1 MKARLSGLPLS
12 LHPSSFIL
20 PMSLTLDTPV
30 LGLPQQGIARLG
42 AQTARRLALAV
53 ANVSGARDASEVTV
67 EDLLNYLPMR
77 YEDRSN
83 LARIESLRDGVE
95 ASLELYVRV
104 SGGFQ
109 VGKNRGPKAPP
120 LYIFEVT
127 AGDPE
132 RTGKPVVVWWF
143 VSGRQAQR
151 IVAYYR
157 QRFARGARF
166 VAFGRWEWDARRNTF
181 ALRLNKPDELEMLP
195 GTFTPPENALIRLA
209 EQGQTHDGP
218 NGAGFDAAGESGKT
232 GDARAP
238 SDVRTSSAA
247 SEGGADEDEEVSDE
261 SADESSVDE
270 PTDPALAAIHVGRR
284 VPVYRKLGEFRTKRL
299 REIMH
304 AVLARLGDEAFTE
317 TLPAELIK
325 RQHLASRADAIR
337 RIHFPAEDAPLA
349 EYERARSPAHLRLI
363 FEEFFWVALAI
374 AIRRDE
380 RVKEP
385 KGALIEVTPRARA
398 RILSVLPFELTAA
411 QERAIARILEDMQSD
426 VPMNRLL
433 QGDVGSGK
441 TAVALLSMLAAME
454 NGYQAALMVPTEI
467 LAEQHARNI
476 KRLLARTPFRVELL
490 VGSLKASEKRRLHKE
505 IAAGEVHAV
514 VGTHALIQE
523 AVSFGKLGLVVID
536 EQHRFGVL
544 QRAALRERGFNPDVL
559 VMTATPIPRSLA
571 MTVYGDLDV
580 SVIDELPPG
589 RTPVKTVVVG
599 EDKRAGV
606 YKGIEREVRA
616 GRQVY
621 VVYPLVE
628 ESEKMDLKDATRMYE
643 HLRDR
648 VFPVFAVGLLHGK
661 MKPSEKEETMRRFV
675 SGEIQVLVAT
685 TVVEVGVD
693 VPNASVM
700 IVEHA
705 ERFGLSQLHQ
715 LRGRVGRGAEQ
726 SYCVLMSSERQTSV
740 AQQRLGIM
748 AETNDGF
755 RIAEKDLELRGPGEV
770 MGTRQSG
777 VPTFRVGNLVRD
789 IQILEDARREAEH
802 YLTTRRHTRE
812 TSRLIERVRADARF
826 GLAAIG

>member
-1 MKARLSGLPLS
+1 
-12 LHPSSFIL
+12 
-20 PMSLTLDTPV
+20 MSLTLDTPV
-30 LGLPQQGIARLG
+30 LHLAEQGIARLG
-42 AQTARRLALAV
+42 AQMSRRLALALAHV
-53 ANVSGARDASEVTV
+53 AGKADAGEVAV

-83 LARIESLRDGVE
+83 MARISDLTDGVE
-95 ASLELYVRV
+95 ASLDLYVRV
-104 SGGFQ
+104 AGGFQ

-127 AGDPE
+127 ASDPE
-132 RTGKPVVVWWF
+132 RSGKPVVVKWF
-143 VSGRQAQR
+143 VSGRQAGR
-151 IVAYYR
+151 IVAYHK
-157 QRFARGARF
+157 QRFQRGARF
-166 VAFGRWEWDARRNTF
+166 VAFGKWEWDARSNTF
-181 ALRLNKPDELEMLP
+181 ALMLAKPDELEMLP
-195 GTFTPPENALIRLA
+195 GTFAPPEHALIRLA
-209 EQGQTHDGP
+209 EQAQGDSDSGP
-218 NGAGFDAAGESGKT
+218 LIKTEGAEAAEV
-232 GDARAP
+232 D
-238 SDVRTSSAA
+238 
-247 SEGGADEDEEVSDE
+247 EEGADENGDN
-261 SADESSVDE
+261 VDE
-270 PTDPALAAIHVGRR
+270 VTDPALAAIHVGRR

-299 REIMH
+299 REVVH
-304 AVLARLGDEAFTE
+304 AVLARLDDAAFEE
-317 TLPAELIK
+317 TLPAELIT
-325 RQHLASRADAIR
+325 RQRLASRAEATR
-337 RIHFPAEDAPLA
+337 RIHFPSDDVPLA

-374 AIRRDE
+374 GLRRDE

-385 KGALIEVTPRARA
+385 KGALIEVTPHVRG
-398 RILSVLPFELTAA
+398 RIMGVLPFQLTGA
-411 QERAIARILEDMQSD
+411 QERAVSRILEDMQSD

-441 TAVALLSMLAAME
+441 TAVALLAMLAAME
-454 NGYQAALMVPTEI
+454 NGYQAALMAPTEI
-467 LAEQHARNI
+467 LAEQHARNV
-476 KRLLARTPFRVELL
+476 KRMLAETPFRVELL
-490 VGSLKASEKRRLHKE
+490 TGSLKAAEKRRLQKDL
-505 IAAGEVHAV
+505 AAGEIHAA

-523 AVSFGKLGLVVID
+523 AVEFSKLGLVVID

-589 RTPVKTVVVG
+589 RTPIKTVVVG
-599 EDKRAGV
+599 EEKRAGV

-616 GRQVY
+616 GRQAY

-648 VFPVFAVGLLHGK
+648 VFPHFQIGLLHGK
-661 MKPSEKEETMRRFV
+661 MKPAEKEEVMRLFV
-675 SGEIQVLVAT
+675 RGETQVLVAT

-700 IVEHA
+700 VVEHA

-726 SYCVLMSSERQTSV
+726 SYCVLLVSDRQTSV

-748 AETNDGF
+748 EETSDGF
-755 RIAEKDLELRGPGEV
+755 RIAEKDLEIRGPGEV

-789 IQILEDARREAEH
+789 LHILEDARREAEH
-802 YLTTRRHTRE
+802 YLTARRHTRE
-812 TSRLIERVRADARF
+812 TSGLIARVRADARF

>member
-1 MKARLSGLPLS
+1 VASDARLSLHTKLSDLHQFGL
-12 LHPSSFIL
+12 
-20 PMSLTLDTPV
+20 
-30 LGLPQQGIARLG
+30 ARFG
-42 AQTARRLALAV
+42 AASAKKLALAV
-53 ANVSGARDASEVTV
+53 THVSDKVDASEVSV

-83 LARIESLRDGVE
+83 LSRISDLNDGVE

-104 SGGFQ
+104 AGGFQ
-109 VGKNRGPKAPP
+109 VGKHRGPKAPP
-120 LYIFEVT
+120 LYIFEIT

-151 IVAYYR
+151 VVAYYR
-157 QRFARGARF
+157 QQFERGARF

-195 GTFTPPENALIRLA
+195 GTFTPPENVLIRLA
-209 EQGQTHDGP
+209 EQEDSRRGL
-218 NGAGFDAAGESGKT
+218 SG
-232 GDARAP
+232 DEAN
-238 SDVRTSSAA
+238 AA
-247 SEGGADEDEEVSDE
+247 SEPNGSGAQSADDEGEDEATSEAPEEE
-261 SADESSVDE
+261 SLEE
-270 PTDPALAAIHVGRR
+270 PSDPALAAIHVGRR

-299 REIMH
+299 REIVH
-304 AVLARLGDEAFTE
+304 AVLTRLPDEAFTE
-317 TLPAELIK
+317 TLPADLITRRK
-325 RQHLASRADAIR
+325 LINRAEAIR
-337 RIHFPAEDAPLA
+337 RIHFPTDDVPLA
-349 EYERARSPAHLRLI
+349 DYERARSPAHLRLI
-363 FEEFFWVALAI
+363 FEEFFWVSLALTL
-374 AIRRDE
+374 RRAE
-380 RVKEP
+380 REKEP
-385 KGALIEVTPRARA
+385 KGALIE
-398 RILSVLPFELTAA
+398 LSEEQRELLPGVLPFTLTGA
-411 QERAIARILEDMQSD
+411 QERAVRRILEDMQSD
-426 VPMNRLL
+426 APMNRLL

-441 TAVALLSMLAAME
+441 TAVALLAMLAAMQ
-454 NGYQAALMVPTEI
+454 NGYQAALMAPTEI

-476 KRLLARTPFRVELL
+476 KRMLARSEYRVELL
-490 VGSLKASEKRRLHKE
+490 TGSLRAAEKRRLHAALGSGE
-505 IAAGEVHAV
+505 IHAAI
-514 VGTHALIQE
+514 GTHALIQE
-523 AVSFGKLGLVVID
+523 GVEFHRLGLVVID

-544 QRAALRERGFNPDVL
+544 QRASLRERGFNPDVL

-571 MTVYGDLDV
+571 MTAYGDLDV

-589 RTPVKTVVVG
+589 RTPIKTVVVG

-606 YKGIEREVRA
+606 YKGIEREIRL
-616 GRQVY
+616 GRQAY
-621 VVYPLVE
+621 VVYPLIE

-648 VFPVFAVGLLHGK
+648 VFPHFTVGLLHGK
-661 MKPSEKEETMRRFV
+661 MKPAEKEEVMRRF
-675 SGEIQVLVAT
+675 SAGETQILVAT

-726 SYCVLMSSERQTSV
+726 SYCVLLASDKQTSV
-740 AQQRLGIM
+740 ARERLGIM
-748 AETNDGF
+748 EETNDGF
-755 RIAEKDLELRGPGEV
+755 RIAEKDLEIRGPGEV

-789 IQILEDARREAEH
+789 LHILEEARHEAEH
-802 YLTTRRHTRE
+802 YLTARRHTRE
-812 TSRLIERVRADARF
+812 TSRLVERVRADARF

>member
-1 MKARLSGLPLS
+1 MSLS
-12 LHPSSFIL
+12 LSTPI
-20 PMSLTLDTPV
+20 LTLPKF
-30 LGLPQQGIARLG
+30 GIERLG
-42 AQTARRLALAV
+42 QQTARRLALALASV
-53 ANVSGARDASEVTV
+53 AGKRDASEATV
-67 EDLLNYLPMR
+67 EDLLHYLPMR

-83 LARIESLRDGVE
+83 LARIVDLTDGVE

-104 SGGFQ
+104 AGAFQ

-120 LYIFEVT
+120 LYIFEIT
-127 AGDPE
+127 ANDPE

-143 VSGRQAQR
+143 VSGRQASR
-151 IVAYYR
+151 IAAFYR
-157 QRFARGARF
+157 QRFPRGARF
-166 VAFGRWEWDARRNTF
+166 VAFGKWEWDARRNTF

-195 GTFTPPENALIRLA
+195 GVFTPPENALIRLA
-209 EQGQTHDGP
+209 EEHAANFKP
-218 NGAGFDAAGESGKT
+218 DAQASTTNTE
-232 GDARAP
+232 P
-238 SDVRTSSAA
+238 SASDDEPHSSNETDTVRNSN
-247 SEGGADEDEEVSDE
+247 EADEMEVEED
-261 SADESSVDE
+261 SS
-270 PTDPALAAIHVGRR
+270 DPALAGIHTGRR

-299 REIMH
+299 REMMH
-304 AVLARLGDEAFTE
+304 AVLALLSDEAFEE
-317 TLPAELIK
+317 TLPRELIT
-325 RQHLASRADAIR
+325 RQRLVARAEALR
-337 RIHFPAEDAPLA
+337 RIHFPVDDAPLA
-349 EYERARSPAHLRLI
+349 DYERARSPAHLRLI
-363 FEEFFWVALAI
+363 FEEFFWVSLALAL
-374 AIRRDE
+374 RRSE

-385 KGALIEVTPRARA
+385 KGAVIEITPRIRE
-398 RILSVLPFELTAA
+398 RILSVLPFTLTGA
-411 QERAIARILEDMQSD
+411 QQRAVERILDDMQSD
-426 VPMNRLL
+426 APMNRLL

-441 TAVALLSMLAAME
+441 TAVALVSMLAAME
-454 NGYQAALMVPTEI
+454 NGYQAGLMVPTEI

-476 KRLLARTPFRVELL
+476 KRLMARTPYRVELL
-490 VGSLKASEKRRLHKE
+490 TGSLRAAEKRRLHQA
-505 IAAGEVHAV
+505 IADGEVHAA

-523 AVSFGKLGLVVID
+523 TVGFQKLGLVVID

-589 RTPVKTVVVG
+589 RTPIKTVVVG

-606 YKGIEREVRA
+606 YKGLEREVRA
-616 GRQVY
+616 GRQAY

-628 ESEKMDLKDATRMYE
+628 ESEKMDLKDATRMFE

-648 VFPVFAVGLLHGK
+648 IFPHFTVGLLHGK
-661 MKPSEKEETMRRFV
+661 MKSAEKEDVMRRFV
-675 SGEIQVLVAT
+675 SGEIQILVAT

-700 IVEHA
+700 VIEHA

-726 SYCVLMSSERQTSV
+726 SFCVLLASDKQTSV
-740 AQQRLGIM
+740 AQERLGIM
-748 AETNDGF
+748 EETSDGF
-755 RIAEKDLELRGPGEV
+755 RIAEKDLEIRGPGEV

-789 IQILEDARREAEH
+789 LHLLEDARREAEH
-802 YLTTRRHTRE
+802 YLTARRHTRE
-812 TSRLIERVRADARF
+812 TSRLIARVRADARF

>member
-1 MKARLSGLPLS
+1 
-12 LHPSSFIL
+12 
-20 PMSLTLDTPV
+20 MSLSLDTPV
-30 LGLPQQGIARLG
+30 LHLSEQGISRLG
-42 AQTARRLALAV
+42 EQTARRLALAV
-53 ANVSGARDASEVTV
+53 ANVAGKHDAGEVTV

-83 LARIESLRDGVE
+83 LARIADLTDGVE
-95 ASLELYVRV
+95 ASLDLYVRV
-104 SGGFQ
+104 AGAFQ

-143 VSGRQAQR
+143 VSGRQAGR

-157 QRFARGARF
+157 QRFERGARF
-166 VAFGRWEWDARRNTF
+166 VAFGKWEWDARRNTF
-181 ALRLNKPDELEMLP
+181 ALRLGKPDELEMLP

-209 EQGQTHDGP
+209 EEADPARAGAKTPDGD
-218 NGAGFDAAGESGKT
+218 GAEDAAGGE
-232 GDARAP
+232 DAA
-238 SDVRTSSAA
+238 
-247 SEGGADEDEEVSDE
+247 GADEDG
-261 SADESSVDE
+261 ADEHGVDE
-270 PTDPALAAIHVGRR
+270 ATDPALASIHVARR

-299 REIMH
+299 REIVH
-304 AVLARLGDEAFTE
+304 AVLARLDDGAFGE
-317 TLPAELIK
+317 TLPAELVA
-325 RQHLASRADAIR
+325 RQRLVSRADATR
-337 RIHFPAEDAPLA
+337 RIHFPSDDVPLA

-374 AIRRDE
+374 GLRRDE

-385 KGALIEVTPRARA
+385 KGAIIEVTPHVRE
-398 RILSVLPFELTAA
+398 RIEAVLPFTLTGA
-411 QERAIARILEDMQSD
+411 QERAVTRILEDMQSD

-441 TAVALLSMLAAME
+441 TAVALLAMLAALE
-454 NGYQAALMVPTEI
+454 NGYQAALMAPTEI

-476 KRLLARTPFRVELL
+476 KRMLAETPYRVEMLT
-490 VGSLKASEKRRLHKE
+490 GSLKAAEKRRLQRDLASGE
-505 IAAGEVHAV
+505 IHAAI
-514 VGTHALIQE
+514 GTHALIQD
-523 AVSFGKLGLVVID
+523 AVEFSRLGLVVID

-571 MTVYGDLDV
+571 MTVYGDLEV

-599 EDKRAGV
+599 EEKRAGV
-606 YKGIEREVRA
+606 YRGIEREVRA
-616 GRQVY
+616 GRQAY

-628 ESEKMDLKDATRMYE
+628 ESEKMDLKDATRMFE

-648 VFPVFAVGLLHGK
+648 VFPHFTIGLLHGK
-661 MKPSEKEETMRRFV
+661 MKTAEKEEVMRRFV
-675 SGEIQVLVAT
+675 KGEIHVLVAT

-700 IVEHA
+700 VVEHA

-715 LRGRVGRGAEQ
+715 LRGRVGRGAEA
-726 SYCVLMSSERQTSV
+726 SYCVLLASDRQTSV

-748 AETNDGF
+748 EETSDGF
-755 RIAEKDLELRGPGEV
+755 RIAEKDLEIRGPGEV

-789 IQILEDARREAEH
+789 LAILEEARREAEH

-812 TSRLIERVRADARF
+812 TSRLVARVRADARF

>member
-1 MKARLSGLPLS
+1 MPSLS
-12 LHPSSFIL
+12 
-20 PMSLTLDTPV
+20 LDTPV
-30 LGLPQQGIARLG
+30 LELPQHGVARLG
-42 AQTARRLALAV
+42 PQTARKLGLALAGV
-53 ANVSGARDASEVTV
+53 TGKRDAGEATV

-83 LARIESLRDGVE
+83 MARIADLRDGFE

-104 SGGFQ
+104 AGGFQ

-120 LYIFEVT
+120 LFIFEVT

-132 RTGKPVVVWWF
+132 KTGKPVVVWWF
-143 VSGRQAQR
+143 VSGRQASR
-151 IVAYYR
+151 IVAYHR
-157 QRFARGARF
+157 QRFQRGARF
-166 VAFGRWEWDARRNTF
+166 VAYGRWEWDGRRNTF
-181 ALRLNKPDELEMLP
+181 ALRLNKPDEEIEMLP
-195 GTFTPPENALIRLA
+195 GTLAPPENALIRLA
-209 EQGQTHDGP
+209 EREEQSASANADG
-218 NGAGFDAAGESGKT
+218 GVLEEDDAAGE
-232 GDARAP
+232 AP
-238 SDVRTSSAA
+238 ETSL
-247 SEGGADEDEEVSDE
+247 
-261 SADESSVDE
+261 DE
-270 PTDPALAAIHVGRR
+270 PADPALAAIHVGRR
-284 VPVYRKLGEFRTKRL
+284 VPVYRKLGELRTKRL
-299 REIMH
+299 RELMH
-304 AVLARLGDEAFTE
+304 AVLGLLGDEAFGE
-317 TLPAELIK
+317 TLPAELRA
-325 RQHLASRADAIR
+325 RQQLVGRAEALR
-337 RIHFPAEDAPLA
+337 RIHFPSDDAPLA
-349 EYERARSPAHLRLI
+349 DYEAARSPAHLRLI

-374 AIRRDE
+374 ALRRDE

-385 KGALIEVTPRARA
+385 KGSVIEITDAIRE
-398 RILSVLPFELTAA
+398 RIFSVLPFALTGA
-411 QERAIARILEDMQSD
+411 QERAVRRIFDDMQSD

-441 TAVALLSMLAAME
+441 TAVALLAMLAAME

-476 KRLLARTPFRVELL
+476 KRMLARTPFRVELL
-490 VGSLKASEKRRLHKE
+490 TGSLRASEKKRLHADL
-505 IAAGEVHAV
+505 AAGEIHAA

-523 AVSFGKLGLVVID
+523 SVSFARLGLAVID

-544 QRAALRERGFNPDVL
+544 QRAALRERGYNPDVL

-589 RTPVKTVVVG
+589 RTPVKTAVRG
-599 EDKRAGV
+599 EEAR
-606 YKGIEREVRA
+606 ERIYQFVDSEVRA

-628 ESEKMDLKDATRMYE
+628 ESEKMDLKDATRMFE

-648 VFPVFAVGLLHGK
+648 VFPNFQIGLLHGK
-661 MKPSEKEETMRRFV
+661 MRPAEKEEAMRRFV
-675 SGEIQVLVAT
+675 RGETHVLVAT

-700 IVEHA
+700 IIEHA

-715 LRGRVGRGAEQ
+715 LRGRVGRGAEK
-726 SYCVLMSSERQTSV
+726 SYCVLLASERQTSV
-740 AQQRLGIM
+740 ARERLGIM
-748 AETNDGF
+748 EETSDGF

-789 IQILEDARREAEH
+789 LRILEEARREAEH
-802 YLTTRRHTRE
+802 YLTARRHTRE

-826 GLAAIG
+826 GLAAVG

>member
-1 MKARLSGLPLS
+1 MSSLVLTAPLVALHRHAIPRL
-12 LHPSSFIL
+12 
-20 PMSLTLDTPV
+20 
-30 LGLPQQGIARLG
+30 AE
-42 AQTARRLALAV
+42 ATARRLALAV
-53 ANVSGARDASEVTV
+53 ATVTGQRDASEATV
-67 EDLLNYLPMR
+67 EDFLNYLPMR

-83 LARIESLRDGVE
+83 LARVADLSDGVE
-95 ASLELYVRV
+95 TSLELYVRV
-104 SGGFQ
+104 AGGFQ
-109 VGKNRGPKAPP
+109 VGKHRGTKAPP
-120 LYIFEVT
+120 LYIFEIT
-127 AGDPE
+127 ASDPE

-151 IVAYYR
+151 IVAYNR
-157 QRFARGARF
+157 QRFERGARF
-166 VAFGRWEWDARRNTF
+166 VAFGKWEWDTRRNTF

-195 GTFTPPENALIRLA
+195 GTWTPPEHVLLRLA
-209 EQGQTHDGP
+209 EEETAP
-218 NGAGFDAAGESGKT
+218 TAS
-232 GDARAP
+232 P
-238 SDVRTSSAA
+238 SDTGAETDEAA
-247 SEGGADEDEEVSDE
+247 DDANDGDGGDDGGTDDADDAS
-261 SADESSVDE
+261 
-270 PTDPALAAIHVGRR
+270 DPALAAIHVGRR

-299 REIMH
+299 REIFH
-304 AVLARLGDEAFTE
+304 AVFRRLDDATVEE
-317 TLPAELIK
+317 TLPDELRVRQKLIGRAEAL
-325 RQHLASRADAIR
+325 R
-337 RIHFPAEDAPLA
+337 RIHFPADDAPLF

-374 AIRRDE
+374 ALRRGE

-385 KGALIEVTPRARA
+385 KGALIEITDAVRAT
-398 RILSVLPFELTAA
+398 LSTLLPFQLTTA
-411 QERAIARILEDMQSD
+411 QERALTRILDDMQSD

-454 NGYQAALMVPTEI
+454 NGYQSALMVPTEI

-476 KRLLARTPFRVELL
+476 KRILAPTTHRVELL
-490 VGSLKASEKRRLHKE
+490 TGSLRVAEKRRLHAA
-505 IAAGEVHAV
+505 IAAGEVHATI
-514 VGTHALIQE
+514 GTHAVIQE
-523 AVSFGKLGLVVID
+523 AVSFHNLGLVVID

-571 MTVYGDLDV
+571 MTVYGDLEV

-589 RTPVKTVVVG
+589 RTPIKTVVVG
-599 EDKRAGV
+599 EDRRAGV
-606 YKGIEREVRA
+606 YKGVEREVRG

-621 VVYPLVE
+621 IVYPLVE

-648 VFPVFAVGLLHGK
+648 IFPHFSIGLLHGK
-661 MKPSEKEETMRRFV
+661 MKAAEKEEVMRRFV
-675 SGEIQVLVAT
+675 AGEIQILVAT

-700 IVEHA
+700 VIEHA

-715 LRGRVGRGAEQ
+715 LRGRVGRGAEA
-726 SYCVLMSSERQTSV
+726 SFCVLLASDKQTTV
-740 AQQRLGIM
+740 AQERLGIM
-748 AETNDGF
+748 EETSDGF

-777 VPTFRVGNLVRD
+777 IPTFRIGNIVRD
-789 IQILEDARREAEH
+789 IHILEEARREADH
-802 YLTTRRHTRE
+802 YLLTRKRTRE
-812 TSRLIERVRADARF
+812 TSRLIERVRADPRF